1 MMKHSKITK
10 IVYTIV
16 GLITT
21 VFVFGQEGGPTG
33 FEDDVVDNTAG
44 SPIDNYIIAGVLIA
58 ILFAIYSIQRNYST
72 EDYSIKK

>member
-16 GLITT
+16 GIITT

-44 SPIDNYIIAGVLIA
+44 SPIDNNIIVGVLIA
-58 ILFAIYSIQRNYST
+58 LLFAIYSIQKNYSSG
-72 EDYSIKK
+72 DFSIKK